1 MRSGSRRE
9 GGTAGRA
16 GSWLRTSRRKPRS
29 ICRPR
34 CRVPASRE
42 RSRFRSWSRAASR
55 LHRNDRRK
63 PGRANMPSV
72 VLRRS
77 IVKPNGPYLAEP
89 ESVRAVGNRV
99 EPRTTEVFLPEMV
112 GRNCHLEPYT
122 KVKVPDV
129 SVDQEI
135 IAYCSPDSTYAV
147 TKRLFDNA
155 KKTILIGI
163 YDFSA
168 AYITEL
174 LLDALKRG
182 VKIKL
187 MLDID
192 SKDEQKLFDELNDSG
207 VDGVPAPSCASHR
220 VHFFSSSHEKVI
232 VIDGE
237 WCLVQS
243 GNYSENGIPLN
254 VKDGGDRDHFRFGNR
269 DTGLAVRS
277 KKLSRFFTKI
287 LDSDMALEIN
297 GPESLAQVAKAANA
311 FLIEKAPTKVPGKLF
326 PSTTFKLT
334 KALDIQ
340 PVLSPD
346 NYMSVI
352 PGKLRAAR
360 KSILI
365 EQQYIRGAQDGI
377 SDLLAAI
384 KEAREAAGKLDIRII
399 LGKIFSKKDLPKER
413 ENLDLLKQTYGLVLG
428 RNIRYVDT
436 TRFVH
441 CHNKMVLVDAAGVW
455 LSHRGICDYFTQIFE
470 NDWKTAFKAPEATA
484 EDVVEP
490 EALRAGGYVRVSP

>member
-112 GRNCHLEPYT
+112 GRNCHLEDYT
-122 KVKVPDV
+122 KVKVPGV

-155 KKTILIGI
+155 RKTILIGI

-174 LLDALKRG
+174 LLD
-182 VKIKL
+182 
-187 MLDID
+187 
-192 SKDEQKLFDELNDSG
+192 ELVDSG

-243 GNYSENGIPLN
+243 GNYSENSIPLN

-311 FLIEKAPTKVPGKLF
+311 FLIEKAPIKVPGKLF
-326 PSTTFKLT
+326 PSKTFKLT

-365 EQQYIRGAQDGI
+365 EQQYIRGEQDNI
-377 SDLLAAI
+377 TDLLEAI
-384 KEAREAAGKLDIRII
+384 KEARRAAGKLDIRII